1 MWLYFIRKKMMA
13 YHLLCL
19 LWRTL
24 VLGISLAAKETT
36 MSTHFKFSPT
46 PLVKKTGLLR
56 HLTGFSLVL
65 IGALGWASVSHALTQ
80 EEIRARG
87 YITVATE
94 DDYRPFE
101 FMENGKSTGYDN
113 ELKELVEKE
122 TGLELRQEILP
133 WAGILPGV
141 TSGKF
146 DMALSAV
153 MVTEERKKSFDY
165 ATPTAASTT
174 YYGMRKGT
182 EINEPKDL
190 IGKTVGAETGSAFL
204 AELKAFNEKLKAE
217 YGEGVAEIVEYHG
230 YPEAYQDL
238 AFGRIDAVVNTDLT
252 LRALIRERGDIFV
265 LGKPIGEPGYKA
277 WAVRKGNSEV
287 LELINDALLKI
298 RESGEMYRLQEKWLG
313 ASFEDMPFDVN

>member
-1 MWLYFIRKKMMA
+1 MPTICNTSS
-13 YHLLCL
+13 YHLQRKAGFMGPLK
-19 LWRTL
+19 
-24 VLGISLAAKETT
+24 GLALALITT
-36 MSTHFKFSPT
+36 
-46 PLVKKTGLLR
+46 VGC
-56 HLTGFSLVL
+56 
-65 IGALGWASVSHALTQ
+65 VSYSQALTLD
-80 EEIRARG
+80 EIQSRG

-113 ELKELVEKE
+113 ELKDLVEKE

-165 ATPTAASTT
+165 ATPMAASTT
-174 YYGMRKGT
+174 YYGMKKGSDI
-182 EINEPKDL
+182 EKPEDL
-190 IGKTVGAETGSAFL
+190 IGKVVGAETGSAFL
-204 AELKAFNEKLKAE
+204 AELRIFDEKLKAE
-217 YGEGVAEIVEYHG
+217 HGKGVGKIVEYHG

-252 LRALIRERGDIFV
+252 LRALVKERGEMFV

-277 WAVRKGNSEV
+277 WAVKKGNADV
-287 LELINDALLKI
+287 LKVVNDALLKI

-313 ASFEDMPFDVN
+313 ASFEDMPLDVN

>member
-1 MWLYFIRKKMMA
+1 MRPLK
-13 YHLLCL
+13 
-19 LWRTL
+19 
-24 VLGISLAAKETT
+24 GIALALITT
-36 MSTHFKFSPT
+36 
-46 PLVKKTGLLR
+46 VGC
-56 HLTGFSLVL
+56 
-65 IGALGWASVSHALTQ
+65 ASYSYALTQ
-80 EEIRARG
+80 DEIESRG

-113 ELKELVEKE
+113 ELKVLVEKE

-165 ATPTAASTT
+165 TTPTAASST
-174 YYGMRKGT
+174 YYGMKKGS
-182 EINEPKDL
+182 EIKEPKDL
-190 IGKTVGAETGSAFL
+190 IGKVVGAETGSAFL
-204 AELKAFNEKLKAE
+204 AELKSFDEKLKAE
-217 YGEGVAEIVEYHG
+217 HGEGVAKIVEYHG

-252 LRALIRERGDIFV
+252 LRALIKERGDLFV
-265 LGKPIGEPGYKA
+265 LGQAIGEPGYKA
-277 WAVRKGNSEV
+277 WAVKKGNSDV
-287 LELINDALLKI
+287 LEVVNNALLKV

-313 ASFEDMPFDVN
+313 DSFESMPLDVN